1 MGDIKK
7 LKKQYNTPMHPWS
20 KVAIEEEGKLMKEY
34 GLSIKR
40 EIFIANTFLKK
51 YKNIAKKLI
60 ARKTPQG
67 EKEKKQIMEKLQHY
81 GLLPAGAGLDQILS
95 LETKDVLE
103 RRVQSLLFRKNLAR
117 SMKQARQFI
126 VHRHI
131 LIGDKEITSPS
142 TLLTSKQESM
152 LNFKS
157 KSSLASE
164 DHPERAMINKDIKEE
179 IETIREQQK
188 ELAKEAKKK

>member
-40 EIFIANTFLKK
+40 EIYIASTFLKK

-60 ARKTPQG
+60 ARKTVQG

-81 GLLPAGAGLDQILS
+81 GLLPAGAELDLILGLQ
-95 LETKDVLE
+95 TKDILE
-103 RRVQSLLFRKNLAR
+103 RRVQSIIFRKNLAR
-117 SMKQARQFI
+117 TMKQARQFI
-126 VHRHI
+126 VHRHVM
-131 LIGDKEITSPS
+131 IGDKEITSPS

-152 LNFKS
+152 ITFKT

-164 DHPERAMINKDIKEE
+164 DHPERALINKDIKEE
-179 IETIREQQK
+179 ISAIREQQK

>member
-40 EIFIANTFLKK
+40 EIYIASTFLKK
-51 YKNIAKKLI
+51 YKNLAKKLI
-60 ARKTPQG
+60 ARKTAQG

-81 GLLPAGAGLDQILS
+81 GLLPAGAELDQILN
-95 LETKDVLE
+95 LHTKDILE
-103 RRVQSLLFRKNLAR
+103 RRIQSILFRKNLAR
-117 SMKQARQFI
+117 TMRQARQFI
-126 VHRHI
+126 VHRHVM
-131 LIGDKEITSPS
+131 IGEKEITSPS
-142 TLLTSKQESM
+142 TILTSKEESM
-152 LNFKS
+152 ITFKS

-164 DHPERAMINKDIKEE
+164 DHPGRALINKDIKEE
-179 IETIREQQK
+179 IGAIREQQK